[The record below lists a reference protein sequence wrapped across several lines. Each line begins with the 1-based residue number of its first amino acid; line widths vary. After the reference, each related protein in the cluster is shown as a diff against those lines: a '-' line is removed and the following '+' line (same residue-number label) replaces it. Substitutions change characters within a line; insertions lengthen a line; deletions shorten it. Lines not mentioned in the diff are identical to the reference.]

1 MFRGQLLR
9 VTAGAG
15 DMKNNEMAGKINSEL
30 ILQDICTRL
39 FAVACWS
46 PGRVPCCVDDGLRHG
61 TNLTRAAD
69 VRRRPEWED

>member
-39 FAVACWS
+39 FAVAWAS
-46 PGRVPCCVDDGLRHG
+46 SML
-61 TNLTRAAD
+61 
-69 VRRRPEWED
+69 RRRRATPRY